1 MQVNII
7 FDALA
12 QIAPQYFKDA
22 IRAAAK
28 LLDTTFKNNITVNVE
43 VGYGEYP
50 GDGTPEKPGGASAAP
65 SAGVFDSYEQVRS
78 WLAGNSDVSVQS
90 GIAALPQTV
99 NIQQQTQVAVWR
111 AQEKLMGQ
119 VAPNDAG
126 LDGYAGFATDIPANS
141 LMGTALHELTHA
153 MGRVNYGTQPD
164 IFDLYRFTSPGTR
177 LFAGALPNSAS
188 YFSLDGGRTVLADYG
203 QASDPS
209 DFLNTGGRTP
219 NDPFNEYYGGSTVQ
233 GLTAIDL
240 LEMESLG
247 YQASQGTSSVF
258 AIAALSA
265 DKPDGFKGTTPYSFE
280 IARSGDLTQAMT
292 LTYDVAGSGS
302 SPAQGHLFTLAAGVV
317 DFAAGAS
324 AATLIVSVN
333 PAAIWAN
340 EEFTVTLAG
349 PPGAIM
355 AQATAVGTIQ
365 KNETIVPGVHDL
377 TLMGTHD
384 QYVIAAASGG
394 QAYIQDTVSGRD
406 GTRAVANL
414 QHIFF
419 ADGAGDVDRT
429 GTLENVTRLYQAA
442 FNRAPDLAGL
452 DYNRDLV
459 DADRVPLATL
469 AASFANS
476 PEFMSLYGSPDNA
489 GFVRQMYQNVLHRA
503 PDGAGLQVWLNYL
516 GAGASQGQ
524 VLAGFADS
532 RENRQQ
538 ILPIA
543 GDKNDSEAARMYQA
557 ALNRAPDDQGL
568 SFWSNKLQA
577 GAAPETV
584 AQGFTDSNEFKQ
596 LYGTLNAT
604 EFVKQLYANV
614 LNRAADATGLEFWV
628 DQLNTGAT
636 KQHVLIGFSDSTEN
650 HVKTASTTHDAW
662 VFLG

>member
-1 MQVNII
+1 MQVNIV

-12 QIAPQYFKDA
+12 QMAPQYFKGA
-22 IRAAAK
+22 IQAAAK
-28 LLDTTFKNNITVNVE
+28 LLGATFKNNISLNVE

-50 GDGTPEKPGGASAAP
+50 DGRTPEKPGGASAAP
-65 SAGVFDSYEQVRS
+65 STGVFDSYEQVRS
-78 WLAGNSDVSVQS
+78 WLAGNADAAAQS
-90 GIAALPQTV
+90 GIDALPQTV
-99 NIQQQTQVAVWR
+99 TIQGQQQVTVWR

-119 VAPNDAG
+119 IASNDAG
-126 LDGYAGFATDIPANS
+126 LDGYAGFATNISANS

-177 LFAGALPNSAS
+177 LFAGDVPNSAS
-188 YFSLDGGRTVLADYG
+188 YFSLDGGRTDLADYG

-209 DFLNTGGRTP
+209 DFLNTGARTP
-219 NDPFNEYYGGSTVQ
+219 NDPFNEYYDGSTVQ
-233 GLTAIDL
+233 GLTSIDL

-247 YQASQGTSSVF
+247 YQANQGTSSIF

-265 DKPDGFKGTTPYSFE
+265 DKPDGLKGTTPYSFE
-280 IARSGDLTQAMT
+280 ITRSGDLTQATT
-292 LTYDVAGSGS
+292 LTYNVAGSGS
-302 SPAQGHLFTLAAGVV
+302 SPAQEHLFTLAAGVV
-317 DFAAGAS
+317 NFAAGAS
-324 AATLIVSVN
+324 AATLVVSVN
-333 PAAIWAN
+333 AAAIWAD

-349 PPGAIM
+349 PPGAILT
-355 AQATAVGTIQ
+355 QATAGGTIQ

-377 TLMGTHD
+377 ALTGTHD

-406 GTRAVANL
+406 GTQAVANL
-414 QHIFF
+414 AHIFF
-419 ADGAGDVDRT
+419 ADGAGDFDGT
-429 GTLENVTRLYQAA
+429 GTLENVTRLYRAA

-452 DYNRDLV
+452 DHNRDLV
-459 DADRVPLATL
+459 DANTVPLAAL
-469 AASFANS
+469 AASFAKS
-476 PEFMSLYGSPDNA
+476 PEFLSLYGSPDNA

-516 GAGASQGQ
+516 GTGASQGQ

-532 RENRQQ
+532 RENRKQ

-557 ALNRAPDDQGL
+557 ALNRAPDDLGL

-577 GAAPETV
+577 GIAPETV

-604 EFVKQLYANV
+604 DFVRQLYANV
-614 LNRAADATGLEFWV
+614 LNRAPDAPGLEFWV
-628 DQLNTGAT
+628 GQLNGGAT
-636 KQHVLIGFSDSTEN
+636 HQHVLIGFSDSTEN
-650 HVKTASTTHDAW
+650 HIKTASITHDAW